1 MKVQSLQTPAIACP
15 TTVTE
20 NYEGARSARVGQ
32 HHPRV
37 ASIQDGRT
45 HRQGY

>member
-1 MKVQSLQTPAIACP
+1 MKVRSSETPAIACP

-20 NYEGARSARVGQ
+20 NCEGARSARVGQ

-37 ASIQDGRT
+37 TAV
-45 HRQGY
+45 